1 MTYSYKPSL
10 TSSTSVVKAGAVG
23 LLTAAFL
30 SIVTYWESGGKTI
43 LTPYY
48 DAVGVLTV
56 CDGITNM
63 GYPGFVVVGKKY
75 TEQECTDAK
84 VFILHKNFMPVVA
97 KHLKHDV
104 TNEQF
109 LMLTDFVYGVGPEK
123 YRTSTLLKH
132 ANAGRCEAAGEEFRR
147 WVYAGGKKLGGLV
160 RRANWHADEW
170 LKYCEAPVWQRS
182 ANPKK

>member
-1 MTYSYKPSL
+1 MTFSYKPSS
-10 TSSTSVVKAGAVG
+10 TSSTSVVKSGAVG
-23 LLTAAFL
+23 VLTAAFL
-30 SIVTYWESGGKTI
+30 LAVTYWESGGKPI

-63 GYPGFVVVGKKY
+63 GYPGFVVEGKKY
-75 TEQECTDAK
+75 TVQECEDAK
-84 VFILHKNFMPVVA
+84 VHILRKDFMPTVA

-123 YRTSTLLKH
+123 YRTSTLLKNV
-132 ANAGRCEAAGEEFRR
+132 NAGRCEAAGEEFRR
-147 WVYAGGKKLGGLV
+147 WVHAGGQKLGGLV

-170 LKYCEAPVWQRS
+170 LKYCGAPVWQRS
-182 ANPKK
+182 VEPKK